1 MQTEALAGITAGC
14 GNYPAWTYL
23 IVPALLAIL
32 WLAQAATTR
41 LRRRAAHRRYAR
53 RTANLKANS
62 ARQLGGPDR
71 F

>member
-1 MQTEALAGITAGC
+1 MQIEALTAGC
-14 GNYPAWTYL
+14 GSYPAWTFL
-23 IVPALLAIL
+23 IVPALLAFL

-53 RTANLKANS
+53 RMANLKANN
-62 ARQLGGPDR
+62 ARQFGGPDR